1 MGSPSEI
8 AVSVMLYRY
17 GASPDEP
24 AMVRASEAAPT
35 RISYSVP
42 FQRGESVAL
51 PSDQGR
57 RSLPPATTGHPK
69 NQAKPSRVAPMIAR
83 RAVRAAAHKIAVSPL
98 KEIRRTRRLGQNL
111 SLRRWLLTSLLG
123 ETVPRGGPYGAQG
136 NVQKTNTAASMIGSG
151 ESAAS
156 PVGTSSRK
164 TFDSSAKSI
173 V

>member
-1 MGSPSEI
+1 MNLPWFVRRKRHQPGSVIRS
-8 AVSVMLYRY
+8 RF
-17 GASPDEP
+17 
-24 AMVRASEAAPT
+24 SEAKASRCHQIKGGVLCHDPCT
-35 RISYSVP
+35 
-42 FQRGESVAL
+42 
-51 PSDQGR
+51 
-57 RSLPPATTGHPK
+57 PATTGHPK